1 MKPVTRENHL
11 LSSAW
16 GNLIPAGSCLGKDS
30 CLGFPAAGSVGLT
43 RDRIQLRVCGSG
55 TDRYYRQG
63 PFYPKSRVR
72 DHMWLRKSSFFF
84 FFFKPEAFLVI
95 KTQGFVVLFRIVC
108 DLSQYVCQVRE
119 SLSEHVCV

>member
-55 TDRYYRQG
+55 TDILQAGSFLPQIQSQG
-63 PFYPKSRVR
+63 PHVAEKE
-72 DHMWLRKSSFFF
+72 LFFF